1 MSINNEKVCTVK
13 NNKKVRKAT
22 VLVFVAD
29 SDCVPPPGPAFS
41 EDEVKKE
48 AF

>member
-13 NNKKVRKAT
+13 NNKKEKNVRKAS

-29 SDCVPPPGPAFS
+29 SDCVPPPGPAF
-41 EDEVKKE
+41 
-48 AF
+48 F